1 MAHKKGVGS
10 SRNGRDS
17 AGKRLGLKK
26 FAGEYVR
33 GSAIEDLAELI
44 HEACVAASDRFNSEH
59 HATLFSH
66 FLNELL
72 ELVFRLHA
80 PSREIFVHVF
90 KTGDELLI
98 ELRIPIDTETERAY
112 QQLFGTLGEGD
123 TREFL
128 RKHIQKIP
136 GRGPQRETAFLELAG
151 IYHMKLDLQS
161 AASER
166 TLVLSMP
173 VNFD

>member
-1 MAHKKGVGS
+1 MQSESPAAPRPDLKRRPVVAVQFS
-10 SRNGRDS
+10 ANG
-17 AGKRLGLKK
+17 
-26 FAGEYVR
+26 FA
-33 GSAIEDLAELI
+33 DNWLHCQQLADFL
-44 HEACVAASDRFNSEH
+44 ARVAASDRYDSEH

-72 ELVFRLHA
+72 EVVFRLHA
-80 PSREIFVHVF
+80 PGREIFVHVF

-98 ELRIPIDTETERAY
+98 ELRIPIDPETEQAY
-112 QQLFGTLGEGD
+112 HDLFGALGDGD

-136 GRGPQRETAFLELAG
+136 AKGPQHETAFLELAG
-151 IYHMKLDLQS
+151 IYHMKIDLQS
-161 AASER
+161 EASER

>member
-1 MAHKKGVGS
+1 MQSESPAAPNPDLKRRPVVAVQFS
-10 SRNGRDS
+10 ANG
-17 AGKRLGLKK
+17 
-26 FAGEYVR
+26 FA
-33 GSAIEDLAELI
+33 DNWLHCQQLADFL
-44 HEACVAASDRFNSEH
+44 ARVAASDRFNSEH

-80 PSREIFVHVF
+80 PGREIFVHVF

-98 ELRIPIDTETERAY
+98 ELRIPIDPETEQAY
-112 QQLFGTLGEGD
+112 QELFGALGEGD